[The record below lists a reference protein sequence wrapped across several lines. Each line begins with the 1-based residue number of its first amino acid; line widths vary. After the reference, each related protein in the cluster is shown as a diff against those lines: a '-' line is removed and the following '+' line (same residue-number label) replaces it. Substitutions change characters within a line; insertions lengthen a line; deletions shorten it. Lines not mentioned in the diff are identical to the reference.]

1 VSLER
6 ELTIRDIRING
17 SYKIGDIVYNYNNQ
31 SLYTTYF
38 ISNNKNVYP
47 PKIRFL
53 PEF

>member
-6 ELTIRDIRING
+6 KLTVSDIWING
-17 SYKIGDIVYNYNNQ
+17 NYKIDNIVYNYNNQ

-47 PKIRFL
+47 RKIRFL